1 MSVPG
6 RSVDCPLLLR
16 LLVACGVALVPA
28 RHAGAQS
35 SPAMVP
41 QALLGTWYVVTK
53 HPVYDST
60 RVIEAPPRPSGPPV
74 LVPRDA
80 IRFGDGPFPV
90 PPRASDAYSVWVEQ
104 NPRDSITFAGEDSTL
119 TIFADG
125 AYPIWWTVNG
135 VVRQEAV
142 GEQLFRTRA
151 VWKKDVLLL
160 ERSLPSGGMSQRRF
174 RLLKDGRLE
183 VTWPNMYRH
192 PDFPT
197 KYLFSRERPASK
209 P

>member
-1 MSVPG
+1 MSVRARHTTRPMI
-6 RSVDCPLLLR
+6 LR

-28 RHAGAQS
+28 QQAGAQS
-35 SPAMVP
+35 SPSPVP
-41 QALLGTWYVVTK
+41 QALLGTWHLVTK

-60 RVIEAPPRPSGPPV
+60 RVIAAPTQPSRPPV

-80 IRFGDGPFPV
+80 IRFADGPFPV
-90 PPRASDAYSVWVEQ
+90 PPRPSDAYSLWVEM
-104 NPRDSITFAGEDSTL
+104 NPRDSIIFAMEDSTL

-125 AYPIWWTVNG
+125 AYPTWWTANG
-135 VVRQEAV
+135 VARQEAV
-142 GEQLFRTRA
+142 GEQLFLTRA
-151 VWKKDVLLL
+151 EWKKDVLVL
-160 ERSLPSGGMSQRRF
+160 ERSRPSGGMSQRRF

-183 VTWPNMYRH
+183 LTWPGIYRH

-197 KYLFSRERPASK
+197 KYVFSRERPVAK